1 MNLHLKFSEYS
12 SKFKDI
18 KQVQTKQSYHILIRS
33 CNHLKYMELLLNLLL
48 YLNIVDVVVSMSYN
62 IITSIQRW
70 IIQWIHYTEILHNN
84 TNMLC
89 LT

>member
-12 SKFKDI
+12 PKFKDI
-18 KQVQTKQSYHILIRS
+18 KQVQTKQKNDHILICS

-62 IITSIQRW
+62 IITSIQR
-70 IIQWIHYTEILHNN
+70 
-84 TNMLC
+84 
-89 LT
+89 

>member
-18 KQVQTKQSYHILIRS
+18 KQVQTKQKNDHILICS
-33 CNHLKYMELLLNLLL
+33 CNHLKYTELLNLLL

-62 IITSIQRW
+62 IITSIQR
-70 IIQWIHYTEILHNN
+70 
-84 TNMLC
+84 
-89 LT
+89 

>member
-18 KQVQTKQSYHILIRS
+18 KQVQTKQQNYHILIICS

-62 IITSIQRW
+62 IVTSIKR
-70 IIQWIHYTEILHNN
+70 
-84 TNMLC
+84 
-89 LT
+89 